1 MKSFIYF
8 RLLSKHH
15 SSQQFLLTMGSSD
28 HQTILTSG
36 AMNCSPGVLLSVM
49 MFTLLQAS
57 WSCLLHSLL
66 ISAQTRKFLIV
77 ISLPDTNHDHLNSLL
92 GFLHTGQ
99 LKSSKD
105 GAPSGFSKIAFWY
118 RKLDL
123 LLLSEHSWLK
133 IISFRSLFLYE
144 WFRIWTATTWS
155 ES

>member
-15 SSQQFLLTMGSSD
+15 DSQQL
-28 HQTILTSG
+28 
-36 AMNCSPGVLLSVM
+36 LLSM
-49 MFTLLQAS
+49 GRPPDNSDQCSDELFTWCSLVCHDVYIAAS
-57 WSCLLHSLL
+57 KLVL
-66 ISAQTRKFLIV
+66 SASFSSNLCSNKEVPTCD

-99 LKSSKD
+99 LKSSKV
-105 GAPSGFSKIAFWY
+105 GAPFVFSKIAFWY